1 MLGTDQRAARAAWT
15 VFLIALVIAV
25 IYIARRTI
33 LIFTLAL
40 LLAYLLAP
48 LVDLADRLTTRRLP
62 RVLTLALIYAVLLA
76 AAIAAGAA
84 IGSRVI
90 DEATQLATRVPEWL
104 RGDDIL
110 SRLPIPGWLEPWRAK
125 LADAVRQQLEASAKE
140 AAPLLSSVGRQI
152 LSLIG
157 NLGFVI
163 LIPILSFFF
172 LKDGAELRRKA
183 LDFVEGPRREFIDD
197 VLSDVHLLLGQFM
210 RALVMLSLATLLFYG
225 LFFQLIGVPY
235 GALLAG
241 LAAALEFIPVLGPL
255 TAAVTIVLVAALSG
269 HASLILWVLLFL
281 GGYRLFQDYV
291 LQPYL
296 MSSGVA
302 LHPLWIIF
310 GALAGEQIAGVPGMF
325 LSIPALATLR
335 VVVVRIQKARGRAR
349 SATSP

>member
-1 MLGTDQRAARAAWT
+1 
-15 VFLIALVIAV
+15 
-25 IYIARRTI
+25 
-33 LIFTLAL
+33 
-40 LLAYLLAP
+40 
-48 LVDLADRLTTRRLP
+48 
-62 RVLTLALIYAVLLA
+62 
-76 AAIAAGAA
+76 
-84 IGSRVI
+84 
-90 DEATQLATRVPEWL
+90 
-104 RGDDIL
+104 
-110 SRLPIPGWLEPWRAK
+110 
-125 LADAVRQQLEASAKE
+125 
-140 AAPLLSSVGRQI
+140 
-152 LSLIG
+152 
-157 NLGFVI
+157 
-163 LIPILSFFF
+163 
-172 LKDGAELRRKA
+172 
-183 LDFVEGPRREFIDD
+183 
-197 VLSDVHLLLGQFM
+197 
-210 RALVMLSLATLLFYG
+210 
-225 LFFQLIGVPY
+225 VPY